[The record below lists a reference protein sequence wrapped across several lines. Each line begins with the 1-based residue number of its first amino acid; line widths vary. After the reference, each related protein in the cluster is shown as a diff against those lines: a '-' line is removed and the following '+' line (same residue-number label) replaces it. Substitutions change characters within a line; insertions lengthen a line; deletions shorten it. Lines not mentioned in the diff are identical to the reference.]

1 MSIKKSILLLTVFVT
16 TSLTA
21 QEVLTPEEAMKLTLE
36 NNLGIQIANNNLEI
50 AENNADILNSGFLPI
65 LSGNASGSIDRQNTE
80 GELGDGSTRSADG
93 VETRRYNASLNLNYT
108 LFDGLG
114 RHYNYKSLKEQYGL
128 SELEARQTIESTI
141 VQLFTVYY
149 EVARIE
155 ENNGNLKQA
164 LEISKDR
171 LKRIKYQFDYGQATG
186 LDVLNAEVDVNTDS
200 INVLNSDQLLRNT
213 KRDLNL
219 VINRDLDAGF
229 TVDTTVTFTSG
240 LLMEE
245 MFNDAKSNNVQ
256 MLIME
261 KNISISNYDY
271 KAVKSGFL
279 PTIGLS
285 GSYGWNEASNNNPLA
300 FTVQNTSTG
309 LSGGVSLAWDLFDG
323 GRTITNTKNLK
334 INYANQELIKRQ
346 TELQVERNIK
356 NAWETYQNALF
367 IYDTQEKNVL
377 TTKNNFDRTEERYK
391 IGQATSLE
399 FRQAQ
404 INLLNAVLAK
414 NQAKYTAK
422 IAELIALQVSGQL
435 LNTDF

>member
-50 AENNADILNSGFLPI
+50 AENNADILNSGFLPV

-108 LFDGLG
+108 IFDGLG

>member
-50 AENNADILNSGFLPI
+50 AENNADILNSGFLPV